1 LQRLTADVFREY
13 DAKWGGPATS
23 GQVPP
28 WTGPPRMAGSPQT
41 TRGRPQDQGPTGRGN
56 SVSILVLEV
65 DELGSARVLSAVLRV
80 RRVIAD
86 GGLEGLQLAAA
97 VGRYEGLADAD
108 ALAAGC
114 TDIERTR
121 EEIERLWRE
130 EEPAIRAL
138 LDQEDAKRAKAH
150 RKAPRKP
157 RKPSH
162 RA

>member
-1 LQRLTADVFREY
+1 LDRSPKDGQLAPNHQRDGPRIGADR
-13 DAKWGGPATS
+13 KG
-23 GQVPP
+23 
-28 WTGPPRMAGSPQT
+28 
-41 TRGRPQDQGPTGRGN
+41 GN

-86 GGLEGLQLAAA
+86 DGLEGLQLAAA
-97 VGRYEGLADAD
+97 VGRYEGLAEAYSIATGYPDV
-108 ALAAGC
+108 
-114 TDIERTR
+114 ERTR

-138 LDQEDAKRAKAH
+138 LDQEDAKRAEAQ

-162 RA
+162 ST